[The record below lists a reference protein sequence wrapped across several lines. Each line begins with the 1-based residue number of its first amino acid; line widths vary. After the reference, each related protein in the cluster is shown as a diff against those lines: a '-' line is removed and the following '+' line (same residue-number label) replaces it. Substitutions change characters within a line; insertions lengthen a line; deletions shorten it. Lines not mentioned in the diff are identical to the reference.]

1 MLFNLITEHE
11 IIALLG
17 THKYATK
24 NVVHIICILFVFVN
38 CSLLSIDYTK
48 PIINYIKTRKDLVD
62 SESTFSKSPTITLIF
77 IYSIIFKFSLGL
89 LTISIE
95 WFLLNNA
102 AKQNHFFK
110 SKLRSSKTENQ
121 NSQEASLIG
130 NFGLPLKG
138 IFRTLLIIYD
148 GVFL

>member
-1 MLFNLITEHE
+1 MLFKVITEHE

-48 PIINYIKTRKDLVD
+48 PIINYIKNRKDLVD

-77 IYSIIFKFSLGL
+77 IYSIIFMFSLGL

-95 WFLLNNA
+95 WFMLNNA

-110 SKLRSSKTENQ
+110 SKLRSSKTKIHKKLVW
-121 NSQEASLIG
+121 SV